1 MHLKN
6 GTLLKDGTYRIE
18 RFIKS
23 GGFGCTYEARHVY
36 SDKKVAIKEFF
47 VENFCN
53 RDENSSRVTV
63 GTQSKKALVERLK
76 DKFVKEAIS
85 IWNLNHRGIVRVSD
99 VFEENGTAYYVMDYI
114 EGKSLE
120 EKIKDKVNL
129 SEEETLIYVRQV
141 ADTLRYIH
149 SKNILHLDIKPGNIM
164 IDEEDNAILI
174 DFGASKQYDEVDGEN
189 TSTLLLKT
197 PGYAP
202 LEQMD
207 NEVGVFFPATDI
219 YALGATMYKM
229 LTGITP
235 PNAIKQAGKFK
246 MQPLPDNISYNTRN
260 AVEKAMQKDKEDRPQ
275 SIDEFLKLLDGDAKK
290 EKKESLWKKWM
301 RRKKNI
307 VEEQSDIIVTV
318 DEDDPE
324 PRKNLIPIL
333 LAVILCIVGIVF
345 VINITDNNDKYNDLR
360 SHGSKNGHDWVDLG
374 LPSGLKWATCNV
386 GANNPEDYGN
396 YYAWGETEPAPGNN
410 YSESNCE
417 AYGLSISKLQSQ
429 GIIDGDHNLTPSH
442 DAARAN
448 WGGSWRLPTIAEM
461 EELENRC
468 TWKWTTQNG
477 VKGYKVTGP
486 NGNSIFLPAAGRRY
500 GSSLYYA
507 GEDGDYWSSTPDESD
522 SKYAYSLYFYSSNQ
536 NVYWYYRDLGR
547 SVRPVAE

>member
-6 GTLLKDGTYRIE
+6 GTLLKDGTYRIV

-47 VENFCN
+47 VEDLCN

-63 GTQSKKALVERLK
+63 VTQSKKALVERLK
-76 DKFVKEAIS
+76 DKFVKEAKS
-85 IWNLNHRGIVRVSD
+85 IWNLNNRGIVRVSD

-114 EGKSLE
+114 EGESLE

-207 NEVGVFFPATDI
+207 NEVGVFFPSTDI

-235 PNAIKQAGKFK
+235 PNAIKLAGKFK

-324 PRKNLIPIL
+324 PRKNLNPIL
-333 LAVILCIVGIVF
+333 IVF
-345 VINITDNNDKYNDLR
+345 LSIILGVGVYFVYGAVKPLNYEF
-360 SHGSKNGHDWVDLG
+360 GYVDLG
-374 LPSGLKWATCNV
+374 LSVKWGDCNMGATKSSEYGKYLKWKKAVRKQNST
-386 GANNPEDYGN
+386 
-396 YYAWGETEPAPGNN
+396 
-410 YSESNCE
+410 
-417 AYGLSISKLQSQ
+417 
-429 GIIDGDHNLTPSH
+429 
-442 DAARAN
+442 
-448 WGGSWRLPTIAEM
+448 WRLPTKAELL
-461 EELENRC
+461 ELWYKC
-468 TWKWTTQNG
+468 TWEWTTQNG

-500 GSSLYYA
+500 GSSLSIA
-507 GEDGDYWSSTPDESD
+507 GEYGRYWSSTPFESN
-522 SKYAYSLYFYSSNQ
+522 SNYAYGLGFYGSGHS
-536 NVYWYYRDLGR
+536 VDWYRRYYGL